1 MKAFAALLVPGILMT
16 SSWSIVA
23 APFVPQEDSQVLERL
38 LYPADTP
45 EVREL
50 RQWRAELSRQPHN
63 LDLALRLAWGYVA
76 QGRAEADPRYYG
88 YAQAVLEP
96 WWQQPPVPVLLLRAT
111 LRQNRHD
118 FQGAL
123 NDFAAVLE
131 IQPRNAQAWL
141 NRAVIL
147 GVQGDYRSAL
157 RSCLPLSRLSTQ
169 LLASACA
176 GSILSVNGQAQTGY
190 RLLQDALDNSASA
203 DKREQLW
210 AITILAETA
219 ARLGRVRA
227 AEQHFQEAFRL
238 DLRDAY
244 LLNAYADFLL
254 DQNRPEEVRNLF
266 QNDTRPD
273 AFLLRLA
280 LAEQRIGSPET
291 KAYQQQL
298 ADRIQAIRMRGDSTH
313 LNTEARFTLHLLDR
327 PAEALQLALRNWTVQ
342 REPTDARLVLEAA
355 LAADDPKAAR
365 PVLDWLA
372 ETGLEDVHLAQLKQR
387 LTGVQS

>member
-1 MKAFAALLVPGILMT
+1 M
-16 SSWSIVA
+16 A
-23 APFVPQEDSQVLERL
+23 APFIPVEDSQVLERL
-38 LYPADTP
+38 PYTANTP
-45 EVREL
+45 EHREL
-50 RQWRAELSRQPHN
+50 RQWRAELSHQPHN

-123 NDFAAVLE
+123 NDLAAVLE

-157 RSCLPLSRLSTQ
+157 RSCLPLSRLSTR

-176 GSILSVNGQAQTGY
+176 GSILSVNGQAQVGY
-190 RLLQDALDNSASA
+190 RLLQDALDNSATA
-203 DKREQLW
+203 DERERLW
-210 AITILAETA
+210 ALTILAETA

-227 AEQHFQEAFRL
+227 AEQHFKAAL
-238 DLRDAY
+238 NLGLRDAY

-254 DQNRPEEVRNLF
+254 DQNQPLEVRILF
-266 QNDTRPD
+266 NNDTRPD
-273 AFLLRLA
+273 SFLLRLA
-280 LAEQRIGSPET
+280 LAEQQLGSAQVHT
-291 KAYQQQL
+291 YRRQL
-298 ADRIQAIRMRGDSTH
+298 AARIQAIRLRGDTTH
-313 LNTEARFTLHLLDR
+313 LNTEARFTLDLLDQ

-342 REPTDARLVLEAA
+342 REPVDARWVLEAA
-355 LAADDPKAAR
+355 LAADNPKAAR

-372 ETGLEDVHLAQLKQR
+372 ETGLEDVRLAELKQR
-387 LTGVQS
+387 LTEARL